1 MYYVP
6 AVSALQFLPLALS
19 ILAAVMIAPAALR
32 ALAHGELTH
41 ENYRGVRLPYPAG
54 TIIVAAA
61 ALALIPCTLAEH
73 IFNESVF
80 RPELGLVMFYALGVA
95 FLGLLDD
102 VLGHEGHRGWRGH
115 GAAVLGGGVSTGV
128 LKAAGS
134 LGFALFALSDRFHS
148 DWRWLL
154 ATAVLVLS
162 TNLFNLLDL
171 RPGRAC
177 KVFVLFGLA
186 ATIGAWSL
194 KPLAALGLF
203 VGPVLVIGLYDLRE
217 RALLG
222 DTGSNLIGALAGLW
236 IVLSWP
242 PTGQA
247 IALAVILAITVYG
260 EFRSISKL
268 IERVPLLRQLDSAG
282 RPTHA

>member
-1 MYYVP
+1 M
-6 AVSALQFLPLALS
+6 SALQALPLIVSFVVAAAL
-19 ILAAVMIAPAALR
+19 APPALR
-32 ALAHGELTH
+32 ALAQGELVH

-54 TIIVAAA
+54 TVIVAAG
-61 ALALIPCTLAEH
+61 ALALIPLTILDH
-73 IFNESVF
+73 LVHDDVF

-102 VLGHEGHRGWRGH
+102 VLGHAGQRGWRGH
-115 GAAVLGGGVSTGV
+115 GAAVLGGGLSTGA

-134 LGFALFALSDRFHS
+134 LGFALFALSVSHRFHT
-148 DWRWLL
+148 DLRFAL
-154 ATAVLVLS
+154 AVAVLVLS

-171 RPGRAC
+171 RPGRCA
-177 KVFVLFGLA
+177 KTFVVFGLA
-186 ATIGAWSL
+186 STIGAWTL
-194 KPLAALGLF
+194 TPVAALGLF
-203 VGPVLVIGLYDLRE
+203 VGPVLVVGLFDLRE
-217 RALLG
+217 HALLG

-247 IALAVILAITVYG
+247 VALVIMLAMTVYG

-268 IERVPLLRQLDSAG
+268 IEKTPLLRRLDSLG

>member
-1 MYYVP
+1 
-6 AVSALQFLPLALS
+6 VSALQLLPLALS
-19 ILAAVMIAPAALR
+19 ILAAALIAPAALR
-32 ALAHGELTH
+32 ALANGELVH

-54 TIIVAAA
+54 TIIVAAG
-61 ALALIPCTLAEH
+61 ALALIPCTLIEH
-73 IFNESVF
+73 ITDESVF

-102 VLGHEGHRGWRGH
+102 VLGHEGQRGWRGH
-115 GAAVLGGGVSTGV
+115 GAAVLGGGMSTGV

-162 TNLFNLLDL
+162 TNLFNLIDL

-177 KVFVLFGLA
+177 KAFVVFGLA
-186 ATIGAWSL
+186 STIGAWTL

-203 VGPVLVIGLYDLRE
+203 VGPVLVLGLYDLRE

-222 DTGSNLIGALAGLW
+222 DTGANLIGALAGLW

-247 IALAVILAITVYG
+247 VALAVIVAVTVYG
-260 EFRSISKL
+260 EFRSISAL
-268 IERVPLLRQLDSAG
+268 IERAPLLRQLDSLG
-282 RPTHA
+282 RTTHA

>member
-1 MYYVP
+1 M
-6 AVSALQFLPLALS
+6 SALQALPLIVSL
-19 ILAAVMIAPAALR
+19 LVAAVLAPAALR
-32 ALAHGELTH
+32 ALAHGELVH
-41 ENYRGVRLPYPAG
+41 ENYRGVRLPHPAG
-54 TIIVAAA
+54 AVVVAAG
-61 ALALIPCTLAEH
+61 ALALVPLTILDH
-73 IFNESVF
+73 LVHGDVF

-102 VLGHEGHRGWRGH
+102 VLGHEGQRGWRGH
-115 GAAVLGGGVSTGV
+115 GAVVLGGGVSTGV

-134 LGFALFALSDRFHS
+134 LGFALFALSVSHRFH
-148 DWRWLL
+148 DDLHFAL
-154 ATAVLVLS
+154 AVAVLVLA

-171 RPGRAC
+171 RPGRCA
-177 KVFVLFGLA
+177 KAFVLFGLA
-186 ATIGAWSL
+186 STIGAWTL
-194 KPLAALGLF
+194 APVAALGLF
-203 VGPVLVIGLYDLRE
+203 VGPVLVVGCFDLRE

-222 DTGSNLIGALAGLW
+222 DTGSNLIGALTGLW

-247 IALAVILAITVYG
+247 VALAIILAMTLYG

-268 IERVPLLRQLDSAG
+268 IERTPLLRRLDSLG

>member
-1 MYYVP
+1 
-6 AVSALQFLPLALS
+6 
-19 ILAAVMIAPAALR
+19 MIAPAAQG
-32 ALAHGELTH
+32 ALTH

-61 ALALIPCTLAEH
+61 ALALIPCTRGEH
-73 IFNESVF
+73 SSVAAVF

-115 GAAVLGGGVSTGV
+115 GAAMLGGGVSTGV

-171 RPGRAC
+171 RPGRTC

-186 ATIGAWSL
+186 STNGAWTL
-194 KPLAALGLF
+194 KPLVALGLYSRR
-203 VGPVLVIGLYDLRE
+203 VLVLGLYDLRE

-222 DTGSNLIGALAGLW
+222 DTGANLIGALAGLL

-247 IALAVILAITVYG
+247 IALAVILGITVYG
-260 EFRSISKL
+260 E
-268 IERVPLLRQLDSAG
+268 
-282 RPTHA
+282 

>member
-1 MYYVP
+1 
-6 AVSALQFLPLALS
+6 VSALQALPLILS
-19 ILAAVMIAPAALR
+19 MLVAAAIAPAALR
-32 ALAHGELTH
+32 ALAHGNIVH
-41 ENYRGVRLPYPAG
+41 ENYRRVRLPYPAG
-54 TIIVAAA
+54 TVIVAAA
-61 ALALIPCTLAEH
+61 ALTLTPLTLLEH
-73 IFNESVF
+73 LVSEAVF

-102 VLGHEGHRGWRGH
+102 VLGHEAHRGWRGH
-115 GAAVLGGGVSTGV
+115 GAAVLGGGISTGA

-134 LGFALFALSDRFHS
+134 LGFALFALSDRFHN
-148 DWRWLL
+148 DARYLL
-154 ATAVLVLS
+154 AVAVLVLA

-171 RPGRAC
+171 RPGRAA
-177 KVFVLFGLA
+177 KAFVLFGLA
-186 ATIGAWSL
+186 STIGAWTL
-194 KPLAALGLF
+194 RPLAALGLF

-222 DTGSNLIGALAGLW
+222 DTGSNLVGALAGLW

-247 IALAVILAITVYG
+247 VALAIVLAMTVYG

-268 IERVPLLRQLDSAG
+268 IERTPLLRRLDSLG

>member
-1 MYYVP
+1 VT
-6 AVSALQFLPLALS
+6 ALEFLPLALS
-19 ILAAVMIAPAALR
+19 FLAAALIAPAALR
-32 ALAHGELTH
+32 ALAHGELVH
-41 ENYRGVRLPYPAG
+41 DNYRGVRLPYPAG
-54 TIIVAAA
+54 TIIVAAG
-61 ALALIPCTLAEH
+61 ALALIPCTLTEH
-73 IFNESVF
+73 LADERVF

-115 GAAVLGGGVSTGV
+115 GAAMLGGGVSTGV

-177 KVFVLFGLA
+177 KAFVLFGLA
-186 ATIGAWSL
+186 STIGAWTL
-194 KPLAALGLF
+194 APLAALGLF

-217 RALLG
+217 KALLG
-222 DTGSNLIGALAGLW
+222 DTGSNLVGALAGLW

-260 EFRSISKL
+260 EFRSISTL

>member
-1 MYYVP
+1 MT
-6 AVSALQFLPLALS
+6 ALEFLPLALS
-19 ILAAVMIAPAALR
+19 FLAAALIAPAALR
-32 ALAHGELTH
+32 ALAHGELVH
-41 ENYRGVRLPYPAG
+41 DNYRGVRLPYPAG
-54 TIIVAAA
+54 TIIVAAG
-61 ALALIPCTLAEH
+61 ALALIPCTLTEH
-73 IFNESVF
+73 LAGERVF
-80 RPELGLVMFYALGVA
+80 RPELGLVMFNALGVA

-115 GAAVLGGGVSTGV
+115 GAAMLGGGVSTGV

-177 KVFVLFGLA
+177 KAFVLFGLA
-186 ATIGAWSL
+186 STIGAWTL
-194 KPLAALGLF
+194 APLAALGLF

-217 RALLG
+217 KALLG

-260 EFRSISKL
+260 EFRSISTL

>member
-1 MYYVP
+1 
-6 AVSALQFLPLALS
+6 
-19 ILAAVMIAPAALR
+19 
-32 ALAHGELTH
+32 
-41 ENYRGVRLPYPAG
+41 
-54 TIIVAAA
+54 VAAA
-61 ALALIPCTLAEH
+61 ALALIPCTLVEH
-73 IFNESVF
+73 ITGDTVF

-171 RPGRAC
+171 RPGRSA
-177 KVFVLFGLA
+177 KALVILGTALS
-186 ATIGAWSL
+186 IGALSVH
-194 KPLAALGLF
+194 ALWTVGVF
-203 VGPVLVIGLYDLRE
+203 VGPILVLLPLDLRE
-217 RALLG
+217 VGMLG
-222 DTGSNLIGALAGLW
+222 DTGSNAIGAVAGLW
-236 IVLSWP
+236 LVLTLS
-242 PTGQA
+242 TAGQA
-247 IALAVILAITVYG
+247 IALAVMAAITVYG
-260 EFRSISKL
+260 EFRSITAL
-268 IERVPLLRQLDSAG
+268 VDRTPALHWLDSLG
-282 RPTHA
+282 RSHA

>member
-1 MYYVP
+1 
-6 AVSALQFLPLALS
+6 VSALQLLPLALS
-19 ILAAVMIAPAALR
+19 ILAAALIAPAALR
-32 ALAHGELTH
+32 ALANGELVH

-54 TIIVAAA
+54 TIIVAAG
-61 ALALIPCTLAEH
+61 ALALIPCTLIEH
-73 IFNESVF
+73 ITDESVF

-102 VLGHEGHRGWRGH
+102 VLGHEGQRGWRGH

-162 TNLFNLLDL
+162 TNLFNLIDL

-177 KVFVLFGLA
+177 KAFVVFGLA
-186 ATIGAWSL
+186 STIGAWTL

-222 DTGSNLIGALAGLW
+222 DTGANLIGALAGLW

-247 IALAVILAITVYG
+247 VALAVIIAVTVYG
-260 EFRSISKL
+260 EFRSISAL
-268 IERVPLLRQLDSAG
+268 IERAPLLRQLDSLG
-282 RPTHA
+282 RTTHA

>member
-1 MYYVP
+1 
-6 AVSALQFLPLALS
+6 VSALQLLPLALS
-19 ILAAVMIAPAALR
+19 ILAAALIAPAALR
-32 ALAHGELTH
+32 ALANGELVH

-54 TIIVAAA
+54 TIIVAAG
-61 ALALIPCTLAEH
+61 ALALIPCTLIEH
-73 IFNESVF
+73 ITDESVF

-102 VLGHEGHRGWRGH
+102 VLGHEGQRGWRGH

-162 TNLFNLLDL
+162 TNLFNLIDL

-177 KVFVLFGLA
+177 KAFVVFGLA
-186 ATIGAWSL
+186 STIGAWTL

-203 VGPVLVIGLYDLRE
+203 VGPVLVIGLYDPHE

-222 DTGSNLIGALAGLW
+222 DTGANLIGALAGLW

-247 IALAVILAITVYG
+247 VALAVIVAVTVYG
-260 EFRSISKL
+260 EFRSISTL
-268 IERVPLLRQLDSAG
+268 IERAPLLRQLDSLG
-282 RPTHA
+282 RTTHA

>member
-1 MYYVP
+1 VHT
-6 AVSALQFLPLALS
+6 LPLIVSLLTAAAL
-19 ILAAVMIAPAALR
+19 APAALR
-32 ALAHGELTH
+32 ALAAGDLVH

-54 TIIVAAA
+54 AVIVAAA
-61 ALALIPCTLAEH
+61 GLALIPLTLLEH
-73 IFNESVF
+73 LADVEVF
-80 RPELGLVMFYALGVA
+80 RREVGLVMFYALGVA

-102 VLGHEGHRGWRGH
+102 LLGGQPRGWRGH
-115 GAAVLGGGVSTGV
+115 GAAVLGGGASTGA

-134 LGFALFALSDRFHS
+134 LGFALFALSDRFHN
-148 DWRWLL
+148 DLRYLL
-154 ATAVLVLS
+154 AVAVLVLS

-171 RPGRAC
+171 RPGRAA
-177 KVFVLFGLA
+177 KAFVLFGLA
-186 ATIGAWSL
+186 SAIGAWTL
-194 KPLAALGLF
+194 VPLEALGLF

-222 DTGSNLIGALAGLW
+222 DTGSNLVGALAGLW

-247 IALAVILAITVYG
+247 IALAIIVAMTVYG

-268 IERVPLLRQLDSAG
+268 IERTPLLRRLDSLG

>member
-1 MYYVP
+1 
-6 AVSALQFLPLALS
+6 VSALQLLPLALS
-19 ILAAVMIAPAALR
+19 FLAAALIAPAALR
-32 ALAHGELTH
+32 ALANGELVH

-54 TIIVAAA
+54 TIIVAAG
-61 ALALIPCTLAEH
+61 ALALIPCTLIEH
-73 IFNESVF
+73 ITDESVF

-102 VLGHEGHRGWRGH
+102 VLGHEGQRGWRGH

-162 TNLFNLLDL
+162 TNLFNLIDL

-177 KVFVLFGLA
+177 KAFVVFGLA
-186 ATIGAWSL
+186 STIGAWTL

-203 VGPVLVIGLYDLRE
+203 VGPVLVLGLYDLRE

-222 DTGSNLIGALAGLW
+222 DTGANLIGALAGLW

-247 IALAVILAITVYG
+247 VALAVIVAVTVYG
-260 EFRSISKL
+260 EFRSISAL
-268 IERVPLLRQLDSAG
+268 IERAPLLRQLDSLG
-282 RPTHA
+282 RTTHA